1 MAKHFQG
8 GWGRPF
14 VGEAWAICPVCG
26 KTLAVQPVASPGEP
40 VAMVEHLAHHRENT
54 SGLPHHGEAPPATP
68 AAASASLR
76 ERRTSAAPHVPR
88 RGSGRRPHGRPDR
101 GASTTSRFVGRK

>member
-14 VGEAWAICPVCG
+14 VGEAWAICPLCG
-26 KTLAVQPVASPGEP
+26 KTVAVQPVPSPGEP
-40 VAMVEHLAHHRENT
+40 VAMTEHLAHHRENP
-54 SGLPHHGEAPPATP
+54 SGLPNPGAE
-68 AAASASLR
+68 ASATLR
-76 ERRTSAAPHVPR
+76 ERRSSAAPHVPR

-101 GASTTSRFVGRK
+101 EASASSRFAGRR